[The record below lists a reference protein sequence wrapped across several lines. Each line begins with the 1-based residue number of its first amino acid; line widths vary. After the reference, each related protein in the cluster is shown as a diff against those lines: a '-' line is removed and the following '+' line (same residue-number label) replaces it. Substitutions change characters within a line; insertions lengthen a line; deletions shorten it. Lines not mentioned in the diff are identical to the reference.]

1 MSLKPKHVGKVE
13 VALPG
18 TTNKLGIQQL
28 GINMPV
34 KFEKRMSPIAS
45 TPVSVSIKNLVSLH
59 NTSGY
64 S

>member
-18 TTNKLGIQQL
+18 TTNKLGMQQL
-28 GINMPV
+28 SINMLA
-34 KFEKRMSPIAS
+34 KFEKRMAPIAS
-45 TPVSVSIKNLVSLH
+45 TPISIYIINLLNIH
-59 NTSGY
+59 NASGY